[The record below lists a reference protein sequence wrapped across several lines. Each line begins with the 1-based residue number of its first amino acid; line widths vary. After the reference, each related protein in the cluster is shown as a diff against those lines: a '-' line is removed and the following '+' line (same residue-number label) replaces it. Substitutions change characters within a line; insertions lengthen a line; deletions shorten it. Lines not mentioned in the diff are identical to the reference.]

1 MPIGPARMPLSDH
14 LGELRRRLLI
24 VVVSLAAATLVL
36 YFATPTIVE
45 ILEEPIYEYVED
57 GEFYITTSLGGF
69 NVKFG
74 IAFKCAIMVC
84 TPMIL
89 WQVLGFFLPALKENE
104 RKWVVPTVL
113 IATVLFFVGMLFA
126 YFIAIPTAFEWL
138 IGQTSDIATALP
150 DLEDYVNIEIL
161 LMIGFGIIFE
171 LPLVIFYLTV
181 FHIVPYATFRSA
193 WRYVYVILI
202 VVCACVTPDG
212 SPVTLLI
219 MYAVM
224 LLMYELSLAVS
235 RFVIMRREGPEGLS
249 KSAFAGLTDDE
260 DEEAEEAAA

>member
-1 MPIGPARMPLSDH
+1 MPIGPGRMPLRDH
-14 LGELRRRLLI
+14 LGELRRRLII
-24 VVVSLAAATLVL
+24 VVVTVAAATLVM
-36 YFATPTIVE
+36 YFATPTIVD
-45 ILEEPIYEYVED
+45 ILEDPIREYVED
-57 GEFYITTSLGGF
+57 GEFYVTTSLGGF
-69 NVKFG
+69 SVKFN
-74 IAFKCAIMVC
+74 IALKCAIVIC

-113 IATVLFFVGMLFA
+113 IATVLFFVGMIFA

-138 IGQTSDIATALP
+138 IGQTATIATVLP
-150 DLEDYVNIEIL
+150 DLEDYINIEIL

-171 LPLVIFYLTV
+171 LPLIIFYLTV
-181 FHIVPYATFRSA
+181 FHIVPYATLRKS

-212 SPVTLLI
+212 SPVTLII

-224 LLMYELSLAVS
+224 ILMYEASLAVS
-235 RFVIMRREGPEGLS
+235 RFVIMRREGAEGLTR
-249 KSAFAGLTDDE
+249 SAFSAFDEDDDE
-260 DEEAEEAAA
+260 EEEA

>member
-1 MPIGPARMPLSDH
+1 MPIGPARMPLRDH
-14 LGELRRRLLI
+14 VGELRRRLII
-24 VVVSLAAATLVL
+24 VLVTVAAATLVL

-45 ILEEPIYEYVED
+45 ILEDPIDEYVE
-57 GEFYITTSLGGF
+57 EFYLSTSLGGF

-74 IAFKCAIMVC
+74 IALKCALVVC

-89 WQVLGFFLPALKENE
+89 WQILGFFLPALKENE

-113 IATVLFFVGMLFA
+113 IATVLFFVGMIFA

-138 IGQTSDIATALP
+138 IGQTESIATNLA
-150 DLEDYVNIEIL
+150 DLEDYINIEIL

-171 LPLVIFYLTV
+171 LPLIIFYLTV
-181 FHIVPYATFRSA
+181 FHIVPYTTLRNS

-224 LLMYELSLAVS
+224 ILMYEISLAIS

-249 KSAFAGLTDDE
+249 KSALSFSDDE
-260 DEEAEEAAA
+260 EEVEAEAEA

>member
-24 VVVSLAAATLVL
+24 VVVSLAAATVVL

-45 ILEEPIYEYVED
+45 ILEDPIREYVKD

-69 NVKFG
+69 SVRFG
-74 IAFKCAIMVC
+74 IALKCAFVVC

-104 RKWVVPTVL
+104 RKWVVPTVF
-113 IATVLFFVGMLFA
+113 IATALFFVGMIFA
-126 YFIAIPTAFEWL
+126 YVIAIPTAFEWL
-138 IGQTSDIATALP
+138 IGQTESIATALP
-150 DLEDYVNIEIL
+150 DLEDYINIEIL

-181 FHIVPYATFRSA
+181 FHIVPYATLRSA

-219 MYAVM
+219 MYAIM

-235 RFVIMRREGPEGLS
+235 RLVIMRREGKEGLT
-249 KSAFAGLTDDE
+249 KSAFSSFMS
-260 DEEAEEAAA
+260 DEEEEEA